1 VSDAKLEEREMNPVL
16 ATVVTILGFLLLLV
30 AGFFYLVSGLVV
42 PAPWL
47 IILWAIWVA
56 LAVYAIRNRHHPW
69 RVFAIPFV
77 AGGLWFIFVEG
88 GSRLFGWTA

>member
-1 VSDAKLEEREMNPVL
+1 MSDATTEERSMNPVL
-16 ATVVTILGFLLLLV
+16 ATVITVLGFLLLLV

-47 IILWAIWVA
+47 IILWAMWVA

-69 RVFAIPFV
+69 RVLAIPFV

>member
-1 VSDAKLEEREMNPVL
+1 MADANVERHMNPVL
-16 ATVVTILGFLLLLV
+16 GTILVVLGFLLHLV

-47 IILWAIWVA
+47 IILWILWIV
-56 LAVYAIRNRHHPW
+56 LAAYAVRNRHHPW
-69 RVFAIPFV
+69 RVLGTPFV
-77 AGGLWFIFVEG
+77 AGGLWFIYVEG

>member
-1 VSDAKLEEREMNPVL
+1 VADANVEDPRVNPVL
-16 ATVVTILGFLLLLV
+16 GIVLTVAGFLLLLV
-30 AGFFYLVSGLVV
+30 AGFFYLASGLVV

-56 LAVYAIRNRHHPW
+56 LAVYAVRNRHHPW
-69 RVFAIPFV
+69 RVFAIPFI
-77 AGGLWFIFVEG
+77 AGGVWFIFVEG

>member
-1 VSDAKLEEREMNPVL
+1 MNPVT
-16 ATVVTILGFLLLLV
+16 ATIVSVLGYMLLLV

-47 IILWAIWVA
+47 IILWVLWVA
-56 LAVYAIRNRHHPW
+56 LAVYAIRNRHNPW
-69 RVFAIPFV
+69 RVFATPFV
-77 AGGLWFIFVEG
+77 AGALWFIYVEG